1 MAGQEARATDP
12 RYYIAMHLSRRAFL
26 GSAAASALLRGQTHP
41 PNIVFIYADDL
52 GYGDLG
58 VYGSKIRTPNLDR
71 MAAEG
76 VRFTQFYS
84 ANPVCSPS
92 RAALLTG
99 RYPTRVGVPRVLNPN
114 DTTGLALNETTL
126 AQMFKSS
133 GYRTMCIGKWHLG
146 HHPEYLPT
154 ARGFDEYFGIP
165 YSNDM
170 KPTPLLH
177 NTEQIEEPA
186 KLDSLTQRYT
196 EQAVKFLEQSSG
208 SPFFLYMPHTF
219 PHVPLAA
226 SPRFRGKSPLGLYGD
241 VVEELDWS
249 VGEVLSTIRRI
260 GADDNTL
267 VMFSSDN
274 GPWSQG
280 SAGAL
285 RGRKGSTYEGGVREP
300 FLARFPGRIPKGT
313 VCTGVAGTID
323 ILPTLAKLTGAK
335 LPVAPLDGIDI
346 WPLLSGARQSL
357 DREALLYFDNW
368 NLQCAR
374 WGKWKLHMARYNT
387 FAFSPAPAGGRVNLP
402 LRPPE
407 LYDLEADP
415 MESYDVAPENPAVV
429 REIQSR
435 IERLLATFPEEVQ
448 KAWKDTQ
455 SRETAPTSAGA
466 LPRKKQ

>member
-1 MAGQEARATDP
+1 MS
-12 RYYIAMHLSRRAFL
+12 LSRRAFI
-26 GSAAASALLRGQTHP
+26 GGACATLLRAQPKP

-99 RYPTRVGVPRVLNPN
+99 RYPTRTGVNRVLNPN

-126 AQMFKSS
+126 AQMLKGA

-146 HHPEYLPT
+146 HQPQFLPT

-170 KPTPLLH
+170 SPRVLLH
-177 NTEQIEEPA
+177 NTEQIEETA
-186 KLDSLTQRYT
+186 TLETLTSRYT
-196 EQAVKFLEQSSG
+196 EQAVRFLERAPG
-208 SPFFLYMPHTF
+208 EPFFLYMPHTF
-219 PHVPLAA
+219 PHIPLAA

-249 VGEVLSTIRRI
+249 VGEVFATLKRI

-274 GPWSQG
+274 GPWYQG

-300 FLARFPGRIPKGT
+300 FLARFPGRIPKGQ
-313 VCTGVAGTID
+313 VCHGVAGTID
-323 ILPTLAKLTGAK
+323 VLPTVAKLTGAK
-335 LPVAPLDGIDI
+335 PGALPLDGIDI
-346 WPLLSGARQSL
+346 WPMLTGARPSIE
-357 DREALLYFDNW
+357 REALLYFDNW

-374 WGKWKLHMARYNT
+374 WGKWKLHFARYNT
-387 FAFSPAPAGGRVNLP
+387 FAYNPAPAAGRMNFP
-402 LRPPE
+402 LHPPE
-407 LYDLEADP
+407 LYDLESDP
-415 MESYDVAPENPAVV
+415 MESYDVAPENPMVV

-435 IERLLATFPEEVQ
+435 VERLLATFPDEVK
-448 KAWKDTQ
+448 KAWSDTQ
-455 SRETAPTSAGA
+455 ARETAPTAKGG
-466 LPRKKQ
+466 LPKKK

>member
-1 MAGQEARATDP
+1 MP
-12 RYYIAMHLSRRAFL
+12 LSRRAFL
-26 GSAAASALLRGQTHP
+26 GSSAAAALLRGQTRP

-114 DTTGLALNETTL
+114 DTTGLALDETTM
-126 AQMFKSS
+126 AQMLKGS

-146 HHPEYLPT
+146 HQPQYLPT
-154 ARGFDEYFGIP
+154 ARGFDEYLGIP

-170 KPTPLLH
+170 SPRPLLH
-177 NTEQIEEPA
+177 NTEQVEA
-186 KLDSLTQRYT
+186 TARLDNLTQRYT
-196 EQAVKFLEQSSG
+196 EQAVRFLERDRG
-208 SPFFLYMPHTF
+208 TAFYLYMPHTF
-219 PHVPLAA
+219 PHIPLAA
-226 SPRFRGKSPLGLYGD
+226 SDRFRGKSPLGLYGD

-249 VGEVLSTIRRI
+249 VGEVFAALRRI
-260 GADDNTL
+260 GADNNTL

-274 GPWSQG
+274 GPWYQG

-313 VCTGVAGTID
+313 VCHGVAGTID
-323 ILPTLAKLTGAK
+323 ILPTVAKVTGAK
-335 LPVAPLDGIDI
+335 LPTASLDGIDI
-346 WPLLSGARQSL
+346 WPLLSGERASL

-368 NLQCAR
+368 NLQCTR
-374 WGKWKLHMARYNT
+374 WGKWKLHFARYNT
-387 FAFSPAPAGGRVNLP
+387 FAYSPAPQGGRVNLA

-407 LYDLEADP
+407 LYDIEADP
-415 MESYDVAPENPAVV
+415 MESYDVATENPTVV
-429 REIQSR
+429 REIQGR
-435 IERLLATFPEEVQ
+435 VERLLATFPDEV
-448 KAWKDTQ
+448 KTAWKETQ
-455 SRETAPTSAGA
+455 SRETVEIPAGA
-466 LPRKKQ
+466 LPRRKQ

>member
-1 MAGQEARATDP
+1 MS
-12 RYYIAMHLSRRAFL
+12 LSRRAFL
-26 GSAAASALLRGQTHP
+26 ASAAAGLVRAQPNP

-84 ANPVCSPS
+84 ANPVCSPA

-99 RYPTRVGVPRVLNPN
+99 RYPTRVGVPHVLNPN
-114 DTTGLALNETTL
+114 DTTGLALNETTI
-126 AQMFKSS
+126 AQMLKPV

-146 HHPEYLPT
+146 HQPQYLPT

-170 KPTPLLH
+170 TPRPLLH

-186 KLDSLTQRYT
+186 NLETLTQRYT
-196 EQAVKFLEQSSG
+196 EQAVKFLERLPG
-208 SPFFLYMPHTF
+208 TPFFLYLPHTF
-219 PHVPLAA
+219 PHIPLAA
-226 SPRFRGKSPLGLYGD
+226 SARFRGKSPLGLYGD

-260 GADDNTL
+260 GADNNTL

-274 GPWSQG
+274 GPWYQG

-313 VCTGVAGTID
+313 VCPGVAGTVD
-323 ILPTLAKLTGAK
+323 ILPTVAKLTGAK
-335 LPVAPLDGIDI
+335 LPAPALDGIDI
-346 WPLLSGARQSL
+346 WPLLAGARPSI

-374 WGKWKLHMARYNT
+374 WGKWKLHFARYNT
-387 FAFSPAPAGGRVNLP
+387 FAYSPAPQGGRVNLP

-407 LYDLEADP
+407 LYDIEADP

-429 REIQSR
+429 RVIQSR
-435 IERLLATFPEEVQ
+435 VERLLPTFPDEVQ

-455 SRETAPTSAGA
+455 SRETAVTPTGS
-466 LPRKKQ
+466 LPRRKQ